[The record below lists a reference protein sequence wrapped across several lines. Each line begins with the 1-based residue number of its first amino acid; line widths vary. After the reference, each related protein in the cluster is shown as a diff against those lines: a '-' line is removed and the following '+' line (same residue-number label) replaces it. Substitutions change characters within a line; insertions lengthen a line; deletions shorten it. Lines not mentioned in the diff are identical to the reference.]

1 MNAGLWLPQLSFVL
15 AAVGIWLCVTLLLSY
30 ISGWAFL
37 AKHYRAAQPFA
48 GRYERI
54 RSSQMGPLGPFGGAR
69 NALYVG
75 VDPRGLHL
83 RMFILFRLNCRDLFM
98 PWTDITVTRGKS
110 FFMDFVEFHF
120 RQAPRIHVRIYGK
133 AGEVIKALAGPAWPA
148 EAPRDVVQSAEG

>member
-1 MNAGLWLPQLSFVL
+1 MTTDAWLQPLLPILFFVGMWL
-15 AAVGIWLCVTLLLSY
+15 AVTFLLSY

-37 AKHYRAAQPFA
+37 ARHYRAARPFA

-75 VDPRGLHL
+75 VDPQGLHL

-98 PWTDITVTRGKS
+98 PWIDVTVTRGRS
-110 FFMDFVEFHF
+110 FFMDFVEFQF

-133 AGEVIKALAGPAWPA
+133 AGEVIKAIAGPAWPA
-148 EAPRDVVQSAEG
+148 EAPRGVVRR